1 MGDLSLQ
8 GMTNCTT
15 VYYIYY
21 IHSPRLILGG
31 GIRLGVYGTLVREDR
46 LLKE

>member
-15 VYYIYY
+15 V
-21 IHSPRLILGG
+21 HSPRLRLGG
-31 GIRLGVYGTLVREDR
+31 GLRLGGDGTLVREDR
-46 LLKE
+46 LL